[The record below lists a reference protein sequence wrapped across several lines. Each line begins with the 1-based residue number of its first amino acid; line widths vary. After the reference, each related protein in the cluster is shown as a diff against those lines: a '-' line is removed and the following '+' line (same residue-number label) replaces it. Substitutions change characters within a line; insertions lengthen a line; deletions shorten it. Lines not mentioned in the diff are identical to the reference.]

1 MEKTVEQAEREFQE
15 WLKTIQVPEEKYYV
29 SFDDRGQLLELSP
42 TFSQEK
48 VEIDKEIALS
58 IYEGTAT
65 LKSFKVNTE
74 TLEIEKNNDLIYNNL
89 TRIDDILHRVI
100 EKKWSK
106 VEKPDIS
113 IFYDRKQSDMTFK
126 INPLLKTVDWLGDRE
141 LVFLLTDYNDPNV
154 LYAKTKF
161 SVDEIISYPQIFK
174 IDLPEKFSVYTRR
187 IFNRYTL
194 EIQ

>member
-74 TLEIEKNNDLIYNNL
+74 TLEVEKNNDLIYNNL

-141 LVFLLTDYNDPNV
+141 LVFLLTDYNDPNI

>member
-1 MEKTVEQAEREFQE
+1 MEKTLEQAEREFQE

-42 TFSQEK
+42 TFSQGK

-58 IYEGTAT
+58 IYEGTST

-113 IFYDRKQSDMTFK
+113 IFYHRKQSDMTFK

-194 EIQ
+194 EIK